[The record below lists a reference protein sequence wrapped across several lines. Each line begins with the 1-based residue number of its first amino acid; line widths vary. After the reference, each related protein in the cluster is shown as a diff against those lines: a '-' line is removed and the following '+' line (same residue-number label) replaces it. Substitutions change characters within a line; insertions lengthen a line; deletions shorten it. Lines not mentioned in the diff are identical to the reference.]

1 MELMEDDTIPQ
12 SEKAKIQKVL
22 ETKPGKDIVKS
33 ETELDQEFA
42 YRINKLQE
50 EEQRVGKVGKNKVDR
65 AVAKKQQEDLEKK
78 REALK
83 VEMRERY
90 GGKDVNDQERAENK
104 YAELSGKGIDYI
116 NNYKKSK
123 GFREEQAE
131 KKVLEQLKEQRAKEP
146 KFVRNMNDDTARSR
160 QEFLDNT
167 EPKN

>member
-1 MELMEDDTIPQ
+1 MEDDTIPQ

-65 AVAKKQQEDLEKK
+65 SIAKQQQEALEKK

-104 YAELSGKGIDYI
+104 YLELSGKGIDYI

-146 KFVRNMNDDTARSR
+146 KFVRNMNDDTARNR
-160 QEFLDNT
+160 QEFLDNA

>member
-1 MELMEDDTIPQ
+1 MEDDTIPQ

-65 AVAKKQQEDLEKK
+65 SIAKKQQENLEKK

-104 YAELSGKGIDYI
+104 YLELSGK
-116 NNYKKSK
+116 
-123 GFREEQAE
+123 
-131 KKVLEQLKEQRAKEP
+131 
-146 KFVRNMNDDTARSR
+146 
-160 QEFLDNT
+160 
-167 EPKN
+167 

>member
-1 MELMEDDTIPQ
+1 MEDDTIPQ

-22 ETKPGKDIVKS
+22 ETKPGKEIVKS

-65 AVAKKQQEDLEKK
+65 TVAKKQQEDLEAK
-78 REALK
+78 RDALK

-90 GGKDVNDQERAENK
+90 GGTENHDQARADDK
-104 YAELSGKGIDYI
+104 YLELAGKGIDYI

-146 KFVRNMNDDTARSR
+146 KFVRDMNDDTARSR